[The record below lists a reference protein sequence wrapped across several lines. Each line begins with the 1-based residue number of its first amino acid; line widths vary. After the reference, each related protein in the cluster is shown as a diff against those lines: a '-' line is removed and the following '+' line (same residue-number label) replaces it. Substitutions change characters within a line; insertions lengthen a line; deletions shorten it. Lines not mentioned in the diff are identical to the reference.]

1 MCFAHASVEDDGCRG
16 LVCCCDVSGQRR
28 VTGISTDILGI
39 VPELFRSGSPPCHCT
54 LSTCALDTLCG
65 VSI

>member
-1 MCFAHASVEDDGCRG
+1 MCFAHASVEVEGSG
-16 LVCCCDVSGQRR
+16 GSMCCCDVSSQRR
-28 VTGISTDILGI
+28 VTGISTDSLGI
-39 VPELFRSGSPPCHCT
+39 VPELFTSGSRPCHCT